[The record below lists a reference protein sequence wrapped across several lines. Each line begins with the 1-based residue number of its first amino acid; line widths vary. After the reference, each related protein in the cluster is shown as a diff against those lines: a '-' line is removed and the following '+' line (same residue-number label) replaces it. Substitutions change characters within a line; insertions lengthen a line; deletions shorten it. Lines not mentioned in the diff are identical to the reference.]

1 MGQMGGSDGS
11 WVKGV
16 TFWIGQMY
24 HESVG
29 QMGHFLDG
37 SMGHGSVGHFFGWVR
52 WVMGQMGHFL
62 DWSDVS

>member
-1 MGQMGGSDGS
+1 MGGSDGS